1 MSKNAFGGGDA
12 WVTNSDLASAITAVL
27 FKYSLPSFA
36 GSYGMLAT
44 RAFVISVIAR
54 MVPGYSTSVT
64 SINDSQKSAIV
75 VAILGGVSQ
84 MIWYKNSSVM
94 SGVVGS
100 VSIDLLGNELLN
112 LLGLPTDAFG
122 KA

>member
-1 MSKNAFGGGDA
+1 
-12 WVTNSDLASAITAVL
+12 
-27 FKYSLPSFA
+27 
-36 GSYGMLAT
+36 
-44 RAFVISVIAR
+44 
-54 MVPGYSTSVT
+54 
-64 SINDSQKSAIV
+64 
-75 VAILGGVSQ
+75 
-84 MIWYKNSSVM
+84 VM